1 MHLANYNHKLCY
13 TAAGD
18 AFSDAYKP
26 KSDLMYSTDLILV
39 N

>member
-1 MHLANYNHKLCY
+1 MHLAHYNLCY
-13 TAAGD
+13 TAEGD